1 MKRQDPPCD
10 FNITSQLLTLPTDK
24 DLFEELLIT
33 PTYLNYQL
41 LDVNDLDN
49 IGSGGVSDLSSYNNP
64 SQPIEVI
71 VKSASFFGEY
81 ELGVRDVP
89 GSCINYDILNS
100 SDIDD
105 EC

>member
-1 MKRQDPPCD
+1 M
-10 FNITSQLLTLPTDK
+10 LT
-24 DLFEELLIT
+24 T
-33 PTYLNYQL
+33 PTFLNFQL
-41 LDVNDLDN
+41 INPDILNN
-49 IGSGGVSDLSSYNNP
+49 ISTGGVSDLTTYNNP
-64 SQPIEVI
+64 TEPIEIV

-89 GSCINYDILNS
+89 GSCINYNILDS